1 MTQHPFKLTHMR
13 AHTQNETN
21 TDIAYISGQTAQTGT
36 YNKTMSTSFFF
47 FCLMNL
53 FFRVTIIFRNRLLKV
68 YNFLLIIYVRTRKY
82 LFFEN

>member
-36 YNKTMSTSFFF
+36 YNKTMSTSSFFF
-47 FCLMNL
+47 LSNEF
-53 FFRVTIIFRNRLLKV
+53 IFQSNN
-68 YNFLLIIYVRTRKY
+68 YIS
-82 LFFEN
+82 